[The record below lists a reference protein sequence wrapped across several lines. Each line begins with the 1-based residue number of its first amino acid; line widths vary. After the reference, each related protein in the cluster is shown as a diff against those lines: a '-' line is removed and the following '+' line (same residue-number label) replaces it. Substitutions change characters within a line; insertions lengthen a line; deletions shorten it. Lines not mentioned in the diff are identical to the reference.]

1 MLHSRQNNNK
11 IKHKHKRCLRRIQ
24 NCHLMKNSC
33 KKMDQSFSVH
43 HRNIQSLA
51 IEMLQIKHGQSR
63 EFVTDTFIQT
73 IEEYY
78 LRQNRGFRTPSVNT
92 QCIMVPKNYT
102 TKVLLQASQA
112 IYKWCLFSSIMY
124 SYIFYIQSIC
134 FIILLS
140 DFYVFV
146 LIF

>member
-1 MLHSRQNNNK
+1 MT
-11 IKHKHKRCLRRIQ
+11 
-24 NCHLMKNSC
+24 NCHLKKNSC
-33 KKMDQSFSVH
+33 KKMDQSVSVH

-63 EFVTDTFIQT
+63 EFVTDTLIQT

-78 LRQNRGFRTPSVNT
+78 LRQNRGFRMPSVNT
-92 QCIMVPKNYT
+92 QCIMVLKNYT

-134 FIILLS
+134 FIILLL

>member
-33 KKMDQSFSVH
+33 KKMDQSVSVH

-78 LRQNRGFRTPSVNT
+78 LRQNRGFRMPSVNT
-92 QCIMVPKNYT
+92 QCIMVLKNYT

-134 FIILLS
+134 FIILLL

>member
-1 MLHSRQNNNK
+1 MT
-11 IKHKHKRCLRRIQ
+11 
-24 NCHLMKNSC
+24 NCHLKKNSC
-33 KKMDQSFSVH
+33 KKMDQSVSVH

-51 IEMLQIKHGQSR
+51 IEMLQIKHGQSA

-78 LRQNRGFRTPSVNT
+78 LRQNRGFRMPSMYT
-92 QCIMVPKNYT
+92 QCIMVLKNYT

-134 FIILLS
+134 FIILLL

>member
-1 MLHSRQNNNK
+1 MSATYSK
-11 IKHKHKRCLRRIQ
+11 WQ

-33 KKMDQSFSVH
+33 KKMDQSVSVH

-134 FIILLS
+134 FIILLL

>member
-1 MLHSRQNNNK
+1 MT
-11 IKHKHKRCLRRIQ
+11 
-24 NCHLMKNSC
+24 NCHLKKNSC
-33 KKMDQSFSVH
+33 KKMDQSVSVH

-78 LRQNRGFRTPSVNT
+78 LRQNRGFRMPSRYT
-92 QCIMVPKNYT
+92 QCIMVLKNYT

-112 IYKWCLFSSIMY
+112 VYKWCLFSSIMY

-134 FIILLS
+134 FIILLL

>member
-1 MLHSRQNNNK
+1 MT
-11 IKHKHKRCLRRIQ
+11 
-24 NCHLMKNSC
+24 NCHFMKNSC
-33 KKMDQSFSVH
+33 KKMDQSVSVL
-43 HRNIQSLA
+43 HRNIQSLV

-63 EFVTDTFIQT
+63 EFVTDTLIQT

-78 LRQNRGFRTPSVNT
+78 LRQNRGFRMPSVNT
-92 QCIMVPKNYT
+92 QCIMVLKNYT

-134 FIILLS
+134 FIILLL

>member
-1 MLHSRQNNNK
+1 MT
-11 IKHKHKRCLRRIQ
+11 
-24 NCHLMKNSC
+24 NCHLKKNSC
-33 KKMDQSFSVH
+33 KKMDQSVSVH

-51 IEMLQIKHGQSR
+51 IEMLQIKHGQSA

-78 LRQNRGFRTPSVNT
+78 LRQNRGFRMPSMYT
-92 QCIMVPKNYT
+92 QCIMVLKNNT

-112 IYKWCLFSSIMY
+112 VYKWCLFSSIMY

-134 FIILLS
+134 FIILLL

>member
-78 LRQNRGFRTPSVNT
+78 LRQNRGFRMPSVNT
-92 QCIMVPKNYT
+92 QCIMVLKNYT

>member
-1 MLHSRQNNNK
+1 MT
-11 IKHKHKRCLRRIQ
+11 

-33 KKMDQSFSVH
+33 KKMDQSVSVH

-51 IEMLQIKHGQSR
+51 IEILQIKHGQSR
-63 EFVTDTFIQT
+63 EFVTDTLIQT

-78 LRQNRGFRTPSVNT
+78 LRQNRGFRMPSVNT
-92 QCIMVPKNYT
+92 QCIMVLKNYT

-134 FIILLS
+134 FIILLL

>member
-1 MLHSRQNNNK
+1 MT
-11 IKHKHKRCLRRIQ
+11 
-24 NCHLMKNSC
+24 NCHFMKNSC
-33 KKMDQSFSVH
+33 KKMDQSVSVL
-43 HRNIQSLA
+43 HRNIQSLV

-63 EFVTDTFIQT
+63 EFVTDTLIQT

-78 LRQNRGFRTPSVNT
+78 LRQNRGFRMPSVNT
-92 QCIMVPKNYT
+92 QCIMVLKNYT

-112 IYKWCLFSSIMY
+112 IYKCCLFSSIMY

-134 FIILLS
+134 FIILLL

>member
-1 MLHSRQNNNK
+1 MT
-11 IKHKHKRCLRRIQ
+11 

-33 KKMDQSFSVH
+33 KKMDQSVSVH

-63 EFVTDTFIQT
+63 EFVTDTLIQT

-78 LRQNRGFRTPSVNT
+78 LRQNRGFRMPSVNT
-92 QCIMVPKNYT
+92 QCIMVLKNYT

-134 FIILLS
+134 FIILLL

>member
-1 MLHSRQNNNK
+1 MT
-11 IKHKHKRCLRRIQ
+11 
-24 NCHLMKNSC
+24 NCHFMKNSC
-33 KKMDQSFSVH
+33 KKMDQSVSVL
-43 HRNIQSLA
+43 HRNIQSLV

-134 FIILLS
+134 FIILLL

>member
-1 MLHSRQNNNK
+1 MT
-11 IKHKHKRCLRRIQ
+11 
-24 NCHLMKNSC
+24 NCHLKKNSC
-33 KKMDQSFSVH
+33 KKMDQSVSVH

-51 IEMLQIKHGQSR
+51 IEMLQIKHGQSA

-124 SYIFYIQSIC
+124 FLYSKYLLHY
-134 FIILLS
+134 FIIRFLRFCFDILTLFS
-140 DFYVFV
+140 TVRGIPPPSHFFVF
-146 LIF
+146 L